1 MCSENCRC
9 IDCKNCE
16 GSEEGRVL
24 RQGEQANV
32 MAFMQHGSVLPF
44 GSIPQEI
51 KKRKIQNLF
60 MGEAPTHIVDNRSAQ
75 KHNQVFLV
83 VSLLSFFLKKYEE
96 VNFFVLY
103 L

>member
-24 RQGEQANV
+24 RQGEHANV
-32 MAFMQHGSVLPF
+32 LEFMQHGSVQPF
-44 GSIPQEI
+44 GSIPQEV

-60 MGEAPTHIVDNRSAQ
+60 MGEAPTHILDNRSAQ
-75 KHNQVFLV
+75 KHNQVF
-83 VSLLSFFLKKYEE
+83 
-96 VNFFVLY
+96 
-103 L
+103 